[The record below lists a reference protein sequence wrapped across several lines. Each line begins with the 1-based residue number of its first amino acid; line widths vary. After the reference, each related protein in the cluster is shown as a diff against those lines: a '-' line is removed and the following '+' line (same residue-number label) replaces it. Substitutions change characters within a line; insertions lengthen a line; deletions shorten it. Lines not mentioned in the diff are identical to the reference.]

1 MTHDVNFSNCLI
13 VRIFTMLLVLLK
25 PHRIMESSF
34 GKNHVIRYFGINFF
48 MMIMLLFSVTVFSH
62 TPQQGHFGNCSHFCS
77 HSHIQSNTIG
87 IYEQDE
93 RIHDYDVKSYDIDV
107 EVFPGSTNI
116 KGKTIVTAEITVA
129 ETGVFVLELTEEL
142 TVGHVL
148 LNQDTV
154 SFSHQDQTI
163 VAEASQTLPQGAIVT
178 LEVVYEGEPQPEA
191 FFSGL
196 TNATNNF
203 GEDVV
208 YTLSEPHNAR
218 KWFPV
223 KQVLSDK
230 ADSAS
235 ISITTPE
242 GFAGASNG
250 LLYQVVELPGNRIRY
265 EWKTYYPIAYYLI
278 SIAVANYQ
286 EYNFYA
292 PLSGE
297 NDSIFVQNFIYN
309 QPGVLEDLKD
319 QIDKTKDLMS
329 LFSGIWGDYP
339 FSSEKYGHAQAPLGG
354 GMEHQT
360 LSTMGYF
367 GFDIT
372 AHELAHHWFG
382 NQVTCAT
389 WSDIWIN
396 EGFASYGEYL
406 AREFVLSR
414 PQADNWMEG
423 AHSNIKSQPGGSV
436 YVPFNELNSVWRI
449 FNGRL
454 SYRKGAAILH
464 QLRFEINDDNL
475 FFFIMED
482 FQNQFAHQVA
492 TGDDFKDHIELHTA
506 LNWDWFFDQW
516 YYGEGYP
523 VYNIEWWQENDTLMI
538 RSAQQG
544 SSDLTPFFKGTVA
557 FGVAT
562 SQENFQ
568 VRMMQEQSGQVF
580 KIPVEGKV
588 EDLIFDPDN
597 YMLKDF
603 TLLDSAGIIDAIENR
618 VRIFPNP
625 STGKI
630 YLEYAPHWH
639 NARFYILDMKGSK
652 VAEGSL
658 RNSQTEID
666 LSSLESGVYVAQ
678 FFPERGASK
687 MVKMV
692 MH

>member
-1 MTHDVNFSNCLI
+1 MNVS
-13 VRIFTMLLVLLK
+13 
-25 PHRIMESSF
+25 
-34 GKNHVIRYFGINFF
+34 INFL
-48 MMIMLLFSVTVFSH
+48 MIIMISFSTIAFANI
-62 TPQQGHFGNCSHFCS
+62 PQQGHSEECSHFCS
-77 HSHIQSNTIG
+77 HSKIHNISIG

-93 RIHDYDVKSYDIDV
+93 RLHDYDVKSYDIDV

-116 KGKTIVTAEITVA
+116 KGITRVTAEVTAPEV
-129 ETGVFVLELTEEL
+129 TVFVLELTQEL
-142 TVGHVL
+142 TVDHVL
-148 LNQDTV
+148 LNQDTL
-154 SFSHQDQTI
+154 SFSHQDQAIAADLGQSYLQGSLLTI
-163 VAEASQTLPQGAIVT
+163 
-178 LEVVYEGEPQPEA
+178 EVVYEGEPQPEA

-203 GEDVV
+203 GENVV

-223 KQVLSDK
+223 KQVLEDK

-235 ISITTPE
+235 ISITTPA
-242 GFAGASNG
+242 GFIGASNG
-250 LLYQVVELPGNRIRY
+250 LLHQVVELPGNKIRY
-265 EWKTYYPIAYYLI
+265 EWKTFYPIAYYLI

-292 PLSGE
+292 SLSNE
-297 NDSIFVQNFIYN
+297 NDSILVQNFIYN

-319 QIDKTKDLMS
+319 QIDKTKDLMT
-329 LFSGIWGDYP
+329 LFSQIWGDYP
-339 FSSEKYGHAQAPLGG
+339 FSTEKYGHAQAPLGG

-372 AHELAHHWFG
+372 AHELAHHWYG

-406 AREFVLSR
+406 AREFILSR
-414 PQADNWMEG
+414 SQADNWMEG

-436 YVPFNELNSVWRI
+436 FVPFQELNSIWRI

-464 QLRFEINDDNL
+464 QLRFEINDDDL

-482 FQNQFAHQVA
+482 FQDTYAHQVA
-492 TGDDFKDHIELHTA
+492 SGDDFKDHIELHTDSD
-506 LNWDWFFDQW
+506 WDWFFDQW

-538 RSAQQG
+538 RSTQQG
-544 SSDLTPFFKGTVA
+544 SAEGTSFFRGTLAFEVTTPE
-557 FGVAT
+557 
-562 SQENFQ
+562 QNFQ
-568 VRMMQEQSGQVF
+568 IRRMQEHSGQVF

-588 EDLIFDPDN
+588 ENLEFDPDN

-603 TLLDSAGIIDAIENR
+603 TLLDSAGILDAIENR
-618 VRIFPNP
+618 VRVYPNP

-630 YLEYAPHWH
+630 HLEYASHWH
-639 NARFYILDMKGSK
+639 NARFYILDSKGSK
-652 VAEGSL
+652 VAEGQL

-666 LSSLESGVYVAQ
+666 LSFLESGVYIGQ
-678 FFPERGASK
+678 FFPERGTAK
-687 MVKMV
+687 MVKML
-692 MH
+692 MQ